1 MGGASGR
8 QYVALLIDPTTGEI
22 EAYGPADEP
31 DAIVLAAELQT
42 ALAADAE
49 LREVGVLVLP
59 LRPTAARRVE
69 ASDVSA
75 AVERSPSGLSG
86 LVFGTGSD

>member
-1 MGGASGR
+1 LAGASGR

-31 DAIVLAAELQT
+31 DAVVLAAELQT

-59 LRPTAARRVE
+59 LRPTTARGVDG
-69 ASDVSA
+69 SDVSA
-75 AVERSPSGLSG
+75 AGERSPRM
-86 LVFGTGSD
+86 D

>member
-1 MGGASGR
+1 MAGPSGR
-8 QYVALLIDPTTGEI
+8 QYVAPLLVNPTTGEI

-31 DAIVLAAELQT
+31 DAVVLAAELQT

-75 AVERSPSGLSG
+75 AGGALAE
-86 LVFGTGSD
+86 D

>member
-1 MGGASGR
+1 VAGASGR

-31 DAIVLAAELQT
+31 DAVVLAAELQT

-59 LRPTAARRVE
+59 LRPTAARRVD
-69 ASDVSA
+69 ASDMSA
-75 AVERSPSGLSG
+75 DGGALAE
-86 LVFGTGSD
+86 D

>member
-1 MGGASGR
+1 MAGASGR
-8 QYVALLIDPTTGEI
+8 QYVAPLLVNSTTGEI

-49 LREVGVLVLP
+49 LREGWCP
-59 LRPTAARRVE
+59 GPAATT
-69 ASDVSA
+69 DHG
-75 AVERSPSGLSG
+75 PPC
-86 LVFGTGSD
+86 

>member
-1 MGGASGR
+1 VAGASGR

-31 DAIVLAAELQT
+31 DAVVLAAELQT

-69 ASDVSA
+69 AADVSA
-75 AVERSPSGLSG
+75 AGGALAE
-86 LVFGTGSD
+86 D

>member
-1 MGGASGR
+1 MAGASGR

-22 EAYGPADEP
+22 EAYGPANEP
-31 DAIVLAAELQT
+31 DAVVLAAELQT
-42 ALAADAE
+42 ALTADAE

-59 LRPTAARRVE
+59 LRPTTTRGID

-75 AVERSPSGLSG
+75 ARGALAE
-86 LVFGTGSD
+86 D

>member
-1 MGGASGR
+1 MRVEDA
-8 QYVALLIDPTTGEI
+8 
-22 EAYGPADEP
+22 ADEP
-31 DAIVLAAELQT
+31 DAVVLAAELQT

-59 LRPTAARRVE
+59 LRPTTTPRVE

-75 AVERSPSGLSG
+75 AGGALADE
-86 LVFGTGSD
+86 

>member
-1 MGGASGR
+1 MAGPSGR
-8 QYVALLIDPTTGEI
+8 QYVAPLLVNSTTGEI

-49 LREVGVLVLP
+49 MREVGVLVLP
-59 LRPTAARRVE
+59 LRPTAARRFE

-75 AVERSPSGLSG
+75 AGGALAE
-86 LVFGTGSD
+86 D

>member
-1 MGGASGR
+1 MGDASGR
-8 QYVALLIDPTTGEI
+8 QYVALLIDPSTGQI

-31 DAIVLAAELQT
+31 DAVVLAAELQT

-59 LRPTAARRVE
+59 LRPTAVRRVD
-69 ASDVSA
+69 APDVSA
-75 AVERSPSGLSG
+75 AGGKLAE
-86 LVFGTGSD
+86 D